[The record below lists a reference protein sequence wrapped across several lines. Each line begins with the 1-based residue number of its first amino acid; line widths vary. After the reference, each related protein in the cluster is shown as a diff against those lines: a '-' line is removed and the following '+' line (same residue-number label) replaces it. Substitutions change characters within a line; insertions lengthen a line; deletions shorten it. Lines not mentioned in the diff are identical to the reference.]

1 MRTSIH
7 HIISYPWLGKSEGKP
22 SLNYLKEPLMIRV
35 TAQGRGRGR
44 RSSRPTTTTGLNA
57 LGKKVGGSGLSRPAH
72 SYSAL
77 DVHEIPLACTAAP
90 QMSYHKDCPLV
101 ILVDK
106 LRPSERVPVV
116 LVDLVGE
123 RSKGVLQTAGTT
135 EDTVLVA
142 LSGGVELA
150 GRASGA

>member
-1 MRTSIH
+1 
-7 HIISYPWLGKSEGKP
+7 
-22 SLNYLKEPLMIRV
+22 MIRV
-35 TAQGRGRGR
+35 TALEGEGEGDVALGQ
-44 RSSRPTTTTGLNA
+44 RSTTGLNA
-57 LGKKVGGSGLSRPAH
+57 LGKNVGESGLSRPAH

-90 QMSYHKDCPLV
+90 QMSYHKGCPLA
-101 ILVDK
+101 ILVDNSS
-106 LRPSERVPVV
+106 RPSERVPVV

-123 RSKGVLQTAGTT
+123 RSTGALQTAGTT

-142 LSGGVELA
+142 LSGDLELA